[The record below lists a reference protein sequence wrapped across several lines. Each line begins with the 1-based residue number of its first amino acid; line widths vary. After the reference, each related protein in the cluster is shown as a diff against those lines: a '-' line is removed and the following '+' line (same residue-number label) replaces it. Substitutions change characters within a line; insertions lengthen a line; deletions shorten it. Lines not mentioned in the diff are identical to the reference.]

1 MIFLLLLFTL
11 FSYGLAIPTILL
23 NSNNSIVLKGPVNH
37 ESASRLIHDFNMLPD
52 KNNTVLFLN
61 TPGGSVD
68 DGMKIVSELKKYNV
82 DCIAE
87 TAYSMGFIIFQSCK
101 NRYILP
107 HGKLMQHQMYLG
119 IQDQKSRIDS
129 YMRFIDKMEHDI
141 NKMQAKRINITVKE
155 FKKKINNDWWL
166 YGKEA
171 VKEKCADKLVNVECS
186 QELTKKT
193 EKIDNYGYKFT
204 YSKCPLISNYIKKE
218 KIKNDNKEFVYL
230 I

>member
-1 MIFLLLLFTL
+1 MIFLLLLL
-11 FSYGLAIPTILL
+11 FSYAMAMPTVFL

-37 ESASRLIHDFNMLPD
+37 ESASKLIHDFNMLPN
-52 KNNTVLFLN
+52 KNETVLFLN

-68 DGMKIVSELKKYNV
+68 EGMKIVSELKKYNV
-82 DCIAE
+82 DCVAE

-101 NRYILP
+101 NRYLLP

-166 YGKEA
+166 YGEQG

-186 QELTKKT
+186 KELTKKT
-193 EKIDNYGYKFT
+193 EKIDKHGYKFT
-204 YSKCPLISNYIKKE
+204 YSKCPLITNYIKKE
-218 KIKNDNKEFVYL
+218 KVKSNDKDFVYF